1 MTRRLVLTVAM
12 LCVVGGGPFAA
23 QDPPAKNPLEGN
35 ADAIRAG
42 MGLFRAR
49 CADCHGMDARG
60 VRAPDITQVW
70 ASGRT
75 DDGLFKT
82 IKGGVPGTEM
92 PANPRIFD
100 HEAWQ
105 ILAYLRTLAAP
116 APTDPPRGNAANGE
130 KIFRAQLRRL
140 SSGERHV
147 GGRLGPDLSRIGVAR
162 SRDTIVL
169 RIRRSVE
176 GVPPGYEP
184 VTLTPHDG
192 PPIQGVKKNEDLF
205 SVQIMDTRERI
216 QGYEKD
222 KMKAGGERHEVGDA
236 GLRPRSPERRRSR
249 RSRSLS
255 ADAARIR
262 SGGRSNEEA
271 YARHDSSSCPDR
283 AARCV
288 PAPRR

>member
-1 MTRRLVLTVAM
+1 MKWTRSVLIAAVLYAT
-12 LCVVGGGPFAA
+12 GGSLLAA

-35 ADAIRAG
+35 SDAIRGG

-75 DDGLFKT
+75 DAGLFKT
-82 IKGGVPGTEM
+82 VKEGVPGTEM
-92 PANPRIFD
+92 PANPRVQD
-100 HEAWQ
+100 AEAWQ

-116 APTDPPRGNAANGE
+116 APADPPRGDALNGE
-130 KIFRAQLRRL
+130 KIFRANCAGCHRVK
-140 SSGERHV
+140 GV

-162 SRDTIVL
+162 SREAVLL
-169 RIRRSVE
+169 RIRRGAE
-176 GVPPGYEP
+176 GFGPGFEP
-184 VTLTPHDG
+184 VTLTPQSG

-222 KMKAGGERHEVGDA
+222 KMKSVKNETK
-236 GLRPRSPERRRSR
+236 
-249 RSRSLS
+249 S
-255 ADAARIR
+255 AMPVF
-262 SGGRSNEEA
+262 G
-271 YARHDSSSCPDR
+271 PDR
-283 AARCV
+283 LSNSDLDDLLRYLQTLRGFDPAVV
-288 PAPRR
+288 P